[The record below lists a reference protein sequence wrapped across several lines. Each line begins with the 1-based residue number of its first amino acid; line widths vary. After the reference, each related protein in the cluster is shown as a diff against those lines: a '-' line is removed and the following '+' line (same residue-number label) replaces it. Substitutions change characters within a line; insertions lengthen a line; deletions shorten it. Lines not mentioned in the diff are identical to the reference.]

1 MKESL
6 ERTWEG
12 TGIEEFKDASIDA
25 YVLLTKTSDNCIF
38 SIFNSKSIYRHI
50 DIVVESEDHTY
61 RNHWSNYAYNGIKS
75 KIKFVRLQNDI
86 IHCFNCETISS
97 FRIYVEFVKE

>member
-38 SIFNSKSIYRHI
+38 SIFNSKSIYRYC
-50 DIVVESEDHTY
+50 S
-61 RNHWSNYAYNGIKS
+61 
-75 KIKFVRLQNDI
+75 
-86 IHCFNCETISS
+86 
-97 FRIYVEFVKE
+97 

>member
-25 YVLLTKTSDNCIF
+25 YVLLIGTFDGDIL
-38 SIFNSKSIYRHI
+38 SIFNSRSVYRWI
-50 DIVVESEDHTY
+50 DIRVKSGDNEY
-61 RNHWSNYAYNGIKS
+61 RIYWSNYIRNISKS
-75 KIKFVRLQNDI
+75 KIKFARLQSDI
-86 IHCFNCETISS
+86 IHCFDCETIDS
-97 FRIYVEFVKE
+97 FKICVELIEE